1 MGATDGGPHTG
12 ERMTVNPALDA
23 LLAAYAAGGD
33 ALLLPAAFGLA
44 TTDADRRRI
53 VDLALE
59 AEPGALDEAFRGEL
73 AQASMAMGD
82 AKAALALAGD
92 TPALLALRVEAL
104 IETGRLAEAETDY
117 RAAVAADPLRE
128 DPAIDAMIAEARD
141 RAAPGL
147 ASNVIG
153 FASARAGLRGDT
165 RHANDEARAARAMFE
180 EHAASVSFADVGG
193 LEDVKK
199 QIVRRIVTPFRK
211 PSLFAKYRRK
221 AGGGV
226 LLFGPPG
233 CGKTLLARATAGECA
248 ARFVNVPV
256 VDVVD
261 KYIGEAERKLAA
273 IFADARR
280 DTPTV
285 LFFDELEALA
295 GSRSGNTNQSHVSLV
310 STFLAEMDGFAH
322 DNEGVL
328 ILAATNMPWGV
339 DAAFR
344 RPGRFDRVQ
353 FVPPP
358 DKVARAEILKMHLS
372 GRPVEDSVD
381 VGAIAAKTSGFSG
394 ADIENLVN
402 TAVDIA
408 IEETLDSGTEQPVAM
423 RHFTDAIGEVRPT
436 TVEWL
441 TTARNYAKYANAGGQ
456 YDDVA
461 AFLKAHG
468 M

>member
-1 MGATDGGPHTG
+1 MST
-12 ERMTVNPALDA
+12 NPAIHA
-23 LLAAYAAGGD
+23 LLAAFTASADTRLLGSALDLAAS
-33 ALLLPAAFGLA
+33 
-44 TTDADRRRI
+44 DADRRAVIAAGLGTDLDLPLRERLARI
-53 VDLALE
+53 
-59 AEPGALDEAFRGEL
+59 ALDL
-73 AQASMAMGD
+73 GD
-82 AKAALALAGD
+82 ALDAVTLAGEERS
-92 TPALLALRVEAL
+92 LLALRIDAL
-104 IETGRLAEAETDY
+104 LVAGRLAEAETEY
-117 RAAVAADPLRE
+117 RAAVAADPVLE
-128 DPAIDAMIAEARD
+128 DPKIDARLDEARAA
-141 RAAPGL
+141 AAPEA

-153 FASARAGLRGDT
+153 FVHAARGLRGAERSD
-165 RHANDEARAARAMFE
+165 REEAAAARALFAE
-180 EHAASVSFADVGG
+180 ADNQVRFADVGG

-199 QIVRRIVTPFRK
+199 QIARRIITPFKK

-233 CGKTLLARATAGECA
+233 CGKTLLARATAGECE

-256 VDVVD
+256 VDVID

-295 GSRSGNTNQSHVSLV
+295 GTRTGHGHQSHVSLV

-322 DNEGVL
+322 NNEGVL

-339 DAAFR
+339 DSAFR

-358 DKVARAEILKMHLS
+358 DRVARAEILKLQLE
-372 GRPVEDSVD
+372 GRPLAGDVD
-381 VGAIAAKTSGFSG
+381 VAAIAAKTTGFSG

-402 TAVDIA
+402 TAVDLA
-408 IEETLDSGTEQPVAM
+408 IEEALASGAESPVGQ
-423 RHFTDAIGEVRPT
+423 RHLAEALGEVKPT
-436 TVEWL
+436 TLEWL
-441 TTARNYAKYANAGGQ
+441 TTARNYAKYSNAGGQ

-461 AFLKAHG
+461 AFIKAHG
-468 M
+468 L

>member
-1 MGATDGGPHTG
+1 MST
-12 ERMTVNPALDA
+12 NPAIDA
-23 LLAAYAAGGD
+23 LLAAFTASGDTRLLGSALDLATGEADKRAVIAAALDADLDLPLRERLARSALDLGD
-33 ALLLPAAFGLA
+33 ALDAVALCGDERLLLPV
-44 TTDADRRRI
+44 RI
-53 VDLALE
+53 D
-59 AEPGALDEAFRGEL
+59 
-73 AQASMAMGD
+73 
-82 AKAALALAGD
+82 
-92 TPALLALRVEAL
+92 ALLVA
-104 IETGRLAEAETDY
+104 GRLAEAETDY
-117 RAAVAADPLRE
+117 RAAVAADPVLE
-128 DPAIDAMIAEARD
+128 DPKIDARLDEARAA
-141 RAAPGL
+141 AAPEA

-153 FASARAGLRGDT
+153 FVHAARGLRGAERSD
-165 RHANDEARAARAMFE
+165 REEAAAARALFAE
-180 EHAASVSFADVGG
+180 ADNQVRFADVGG

-199 QIVRRIVTPFRK
+199 QIARRIITPFRK

-233 CGKTLLARATAGECA
+233 CGKTLLARATAGECE

-256 VDVVD
+256 IDVVD

-295 GSRSGNTNQSHVSLV
+295 GTRSGNANQSHVSLV

-322 DNEGVL
+322 NNEGVL

-339 DAAFR
+339 DSAFR

-358 DKVARAEILKMHLS
+358 DRVARAEILKLQLE
-372 GRPVEDSVD
+372 GRPLAGDVD
-381 VGAIAAKTSGFSG
+381 VDAIAAKTTGFSG

-402 TAVDIA
+402 TAVDLA
-408 IEETLDSGTEQPVAM
+408 IEEALASGAESPVGQ
-423 RHFTDAIGEVRPT
+423 RHLAEALGEVKPT
-436 TVEWL
+436 TLEWL
-441 TTARNYAKYANAGGQ
+441 TTARNYAKYSNAGGQ

-461 AFLKAHG
+461 AFIKAHG
-468 M
+468 L